1 MAGRA
6 TSSFARVE
14 VVILL
19 IYGSHLMVLS
29 PVYIPPTSPSQG
41 FRSRAPSSPYIIS
54 IACILHRQHGPG
66 IYE

>member
-19 IYGSHLMVLS
+19 IYGSHFMMVESGL
-29 PVYIPPTSPSQG
+29 YPPTSPSQG